1 MKTLMRLLFLI
12 FVIQQFLTFNFSVF
26 AQETEDNTPKDF
38 LSATFHKGRREA
50 VRANM
55 PPNSVAVFFANPVR
69 NRSNDTDFHY
79 HQNTDFYYL
88 TGYNEPN
95 SMLLIFSENQKDSK
109 GGTYNELIFAQP
121 RDPRMEMWNGK
132 RLGKEGVKNKLGF
145 QNVYQNFEFADFG
158 IDFKK
163 FNKVLFLEFF
173 DDARDDKGD
182 DADLFDLVK
191 NFKTKANVPT
201 DYDATKYKLYELIRT
216 SPIEN
221 SANVAQV
228 IGRYVNYYTYLGSEK
243 VFIDFVEAKTN
254 EDRKKIKENI
264 TNSNLDGY
272 TLEEAMNFLREVK
285 FEEEIKLLRKA
296 ISISCI
302 AQREVMKALTPD
314 MSEMEIQGIHEFVY
328 RKYGSEYE
336 GYPSIVGAGNNGCV
350 LHYIENNRLQV
361 GDKQLVLMDVG
372 AEYHGYTADVT
383 RTVPA
388 NGKFTEEQK
397 AIYNL
402 VYQAQEEAIK
412 LCKAGVPFNA
422 PHAKA
427 QEIINEGLVK
437 LGVVKAGESH
447 NYFPH
452 GTSHYLGLDVHDRG
466 TYQALQANS
475 VITVEPGIYI
485 PKGSPCD
492 PKWWGIAVRIEDD
505 ILITPTGYENLSALA
520 PRKWDEIE
528 ALMKEKSP
536 LNDLKLPTIDK

>member
-1 MKTLMRLLFLI
+1 MKKIVKILFLVLCCLC
-12 FVIQQFLTFNFSVF
+12 FGSLKPVL
-26 AQETEDNTPKDF
+26 AQEADDNTPKDF
-38 LSATFHKGRREA
+38 LTASFHKARREA
-50 VRANM
+50 VRKSM
-55 PPNSVAVFFANPVR
+55 PPNSVAAFFANPIH
-69 NRSNDTDFHY
+69 NRANDVDFHY
-79 HQNTDFYYL
+79 HQNPDFYYL

-95 SMLLIFSENQKDSK
+95 SVLLIFSENQKDSK
-109 GGTYNELIFAQP
+109 GETYNEVIFTQP
-121 RDPRMEMWNGK
+121 RDPRLEMWNGK

-145 QNVYQNFEFADFG
+145 ETVYQNFEFANFV

-163 FNKVLFLEFF
+163 FNKVLFLEFYN
-173 DDARDDKGD
+173 DARDSKEDE
-182 DADLFDLVK
+182 ADVYDLV
-191 NFKTKANVPT
+191 NTFRTKAGVPA
-201 DYDATKYKLYELIRT
+201 DYDANKFKLYELIKT
-216 SPIEN
+216 APIEN
-221 SANVAQV
+221 SANVAQT
-228 IGRYVNYYTYLGSEK
+228 IGRYINYYKYLNSEK
-243 VFIDFVEAKTN
+243 IFIDFIEAKTN
-254 EDRKKIKENI
+254 EDRKKIKERI
-264 TNSNLDGY
+264 TNTNIDGA
-272 TLEEAMNFLREVK
+272 TLEEIMNNLREIK
-285 FEEEIKLLRKA
+285 STEEIKLLRKA

-302 AQREVMKALTPD
+302 AQREVMKAMTPE
-314 MSEMEIQGIHEFVY
+314 MSEMEIQGIHEYVY

-383 RTVPA
+383 RTIPA

-397 AIYNL
+397 AVYNL

-412 LCKAGVPFNA
+412 ICKAGIPFNA
-422 PHAKA
+422 PHYKA
-427 QEIINEGLVK
+427 QEIINKGLAA
-437 LGVVKAGESH
+437 LGIIKSETETHS
-447 NYFPH
+447 YFPH

-466 TYQALQANS
+466 TYQELKANS

-505 ILITPTGYENLSALA
+505 ILITATGYENLSALA

-536 LNDLKLPTIDK
+536 LNDLKLPKIED